1 MIDEK
6 TIIDGALSAAARA
19 AFAQII
25 ASVIKPSKKKIDATL
40 VEQRLIG
47 RAKHVKSVKTLL
59 STDNPVSIDKFYCP
73 PRLSGQN
80 KSFVPYKS
88 DDFRED
94 HVLVEGIAGQG
105 KSILL
110 RALCADAI
118 LNRGRIAFFF
128 ELRKIDETKPLITII
143 LESLEEV
150 GLPRD
155 IESLKYLTVAK
166 GLEVYLDGFD
176 EIDQK
181 KQERIDREIEYLI
194 SNYRYLKIFASS
206 RPHIH
211 LSKNPSFWTYH
222 IENLDENDVSRL
234 IEKLLPNETLANSL
248 KAKLAFH
255 KGRALD
261 LLETPLLVTLLVAQ
275 YEQTQQIPE
284 QLSEF
289 YDSIFPV
296 LFERHDSFKSPFQR
310 PKHLKLTTHSYRKI
324 FQQFCF
330 FSLFLKNLV
339 HDRTIAICKKACD
352 SLIPGTDPEK
362 FLRDISEVSSLI
374 NEEGEEWSFIHNS
387 VQEFYAAAF
396 MLSGADAE
404 LERYS
409 KMFRS
414 IGNASS
420 RDQVFRFAREIEE
433 FRFVKFVE
441 IPFLR
446 DVLQPLNL
454 DAPINNDDW
463 CIWLARHAD
472 EILKDDNRG
481 NDGLFFTIWTSMP
494 VARPFRFFATD
505 ADSGFVEEIISDA
518 EMFTD
523 EKVMAL
529 SKNRI
534 LKARMVREVGETLKR
549 HVDSFVADRDF
560 IATQEQEHRDIGAF
574 LNSLLSEDA
583 TDAAN
588 HDPRVKVSPMR

>member
-1 MIDEK
+1 VVDEK
-6 TIIDGALSAAARA
+6 TIIDAVLSGAART

-25 ASVIKPSKKKIDATL
+25 ASITQRSKKKQIDAAL

-59 STDNPVSIDKFYCP
+59 STDNPVPIDKFYCP
-73 PRLSGQN
+73 PRLTSHN
-80 KSFVPYKS
+80 LSFVPHSS

-94 HVLVEGIAGQG
+94 HVLIEGIAGQG

-110 RALCADAI
+110 RALCVDAI
-118 LNRGRIAFFF
+118 LNHGRIAFFF
-128 ELRKIDETKPLITII
+128 ELRKTDESKPLITTI
-143 LESLEEV
+143 LESLEEL

-155 IESLKYLTVAK
+155 MESLRYLTVAK
-166 GLEVYLDGFD
+166 GLEIYLDGFD

-181 KQERIDREIEYLI
+181 KQERIDREVEYLI
-194 SNYRYLKIFASS
+194 SNYRFLRIFASS
-206 RPHIH
+206 RPHVN
-211 LSKNPSFWTYH
+211 LSKNPSFWTYR
-222 IENLDENDVSRL
+222 IENLNQEDVSRL
-234 IEKLLPNETLANSL
+234 IEKLLPNETLAASL

-330 FSLFLKNLV
+330 FSLFLSSLV
-339 HDRTIAICKKACD
+339 HDRTISMCKKACD

-362 FLRDISEVSSLI
+362 FLQDVSEVSSLI
-374 NEEGEEWSFIHNS
+374 NEEGGEWSFIHNS
-387 VQEFYAAAF
+387 VQEYYAAAF
-396 MLSGADAE
+396 MLSGSDAE

-409 KMFRS
+409 KMFRG
-414 IGNASS
+414 IRNASS
-420 RDQVFRFAREIEE
+420 RDQVFRFAREIDE

-441 IPFLR
+441 LPFLQ
-446 DVLQPLNL
+446 DALDPLELNASI
-454 DAPINNDDW
+454 DDDDW
-463 CIWLARHAD
+463 CAWLAKHAH
-472 EILKDDNRG
+472 EVSRDDNLVDG
-481 NDGLFFTIWTSMP
+481 GLFFTIWTLTP
-494 VARPFRFFATD
+494 AARPFRFFANDSD
-505 ADSGFVEEIISDA
+505 ADNVQEIISDRG
-518 EMFTD
+518 TSVG

-529 SKNRI
+529 SRSRI
-534 LKARMVREVGETLKR
+534 LRARMVKEVSGTLKP
-549 HVDSFVADRDF
+549 HIDSFAADREL
-560 IATQEQEHRDIGAF
+560 IAAQEQEHRDISVF
-574 LNSLLSEDA
+574 LNSLLAEGS
-583 TDAAN
+583 TDAAAN
-588 HDPRVKVSPMR
+588 PKI